1 MGPSSWCWIALQGFT
16 GRSQSALG
24 CTASWVHLGS
34 DFAWGFI
41 LNLLNL
47 LNLLFLDPWL
57 FEYLFFWTA
66 SESAFVTF
74 VIFLLTLD
82 SWCQRMCEPKAMGV
96 RVVVV
101 APAISCDWARDMLL
115 AWRFMNG
122 DLERYLCSAMPY
134 STCAAVQVFLF
145 VLCFFVALHSNSEV
159 PSSFD
164 DHER

>member
-1 MGPSSWCWIALQGFT
+1 M
-16 GRSQSALG
+16 
-24 CTASWVHLGS
+24 
-34 DFAWGFI
+34 
-41 LNLLNL
+41 
-47 LNLLFLDPWL
+47 
-57 FEYLFFWTA
+57 
-66 SESAFVTF
+66 TF

-96 RVVVV
+96 KVVVV

-122 DLERYLCSAMPY
+122 DLERDLCSAMPY